1 MTGGEPHR
9 VSDIVKM
16 VKNGFSEFKGNNW
29 TKIACGNISGQ
40 ALSTCLAES
49 QFERCAAYQVL
60 HFQAAVLLSS
70 HLFEIHWIGFQ
81 RGDN

>member
-1 MTGGEPHR
+1 

-40 ALSTCLAES
+40 ALSACLAES
-49 QFERCAAYQVL
+49 QFEGCATYQAL
-60 HFQAAVLLSS
+60 HFRAAVLLGN
-70 HLFEIHWIGFQ
+70 HLFEIHWIRRQ
-81 RGDN
+81 RGGD